1 MGNHIYG
8 IIGASKKINFG
19 PVGISGKGDIVY
31 TIPYQDIAALVSSS
45 PSLAYNSVP
54 KETLVRYLAL
64 HQAVIEGVMKNYTVI
79 PMKFGTIAR
88 DEEEVEKI
96 LESGYFKFKDILGR
110 MDDKIELEMVALWN
124 NLNSTLK
131 EIGKEERI
139 KKFKEKIAAKPA
151 EKILSAKI
159 ELGKMVK
166 SLLDERRNKIGGQIM
181 DELKKWVIDFHNHE
195 VLDDTMIMNTAFL
208 MNKYREKDFDQVID
222 HLNKKYKDKINFR
235 IIGPLPPYSFSTL
248 ELKRI
253 KFEKV
258 KEAVKIFDL
267 GEETTLPEIKQTYRN
282 LTRRFHPDRNPQD
295 PNAQKRFEKISE
307 AYHTL
312 IDCCLDGKSSFK
324 EKKNKDLI
332 MIKILEISKGLD
344 SSSAI

>member
-8 IIGASKKINFG
+8 IIRASEKISFN
-19 PVGISGKGDIVY
+19 PVGISGEGDMVY
-31 TIPYQDIAALVSSS
+31 AIPYQDIAALISSS
-45 PSLAYNSVP
+45 PSLAYDSVP

-64 HQAVIEGVMKNYTVI
+64 HQAVMEGVMKNYTVI
-79 PMKFGTIAR
+79 PMKFGTTAR
-88 DEEEVEKI
+88 NEEEVEKI
-96 LESGYFKFKDILGR
+96 LESGYSKFKDVLGR

-124 NLNSTLK
+124 NLDSTLK
-131 EIGKEERI
+131 EIGREERI
-139 KKFKEKIAAKPA
+139 KKFKEKVATKSA

-166 SLLDERRNKIGGQIM
+166 SLLDEKRAKVGGQIM
-181 DELKKWVIDFHNHE
+181 DELKKWVIDFHNHDI
-195 VLDDTMIMNTAFL
+195 LDDTMIMNTAFL
-208 MNKYREKDFDQVID
+208 VNKHREKDFERAINY
-222 HLNKKYKDKINFR
+222 LNKKYKDKINFR

-253 KFEKV
+253 KFEKI
-258 KEAVKIFDL
+258 KEAAKILDL
-267 GEETTLPEIKQTYRN
+267 GEETTLSEVKQAYRN

-295 PNAQKRFEKISE
+295 PNARKRFEKISE

-312 IDCCLDGKSSFK
+312 IDYYSDGEGCFK
-324 EKKNKDLI
+324 EKKNKDLV

-344 SSSAI
+344 LNSVI